1 VRQGGGELLLC
12 EVCTL
17 CADSEFVLDSQ
28 DGVSIRNPASPW
40 VTKDTNNI
48 GKQVLAGGGGG
59 GGIWSFMKAKFKVLA
74 PLT

>member
-1 VRQGGGELLLC
+1 LC

-48 GKQVLAGGGGG
+48 SKQVLAGGGGG
-59 GGIWSFMKAKFKVLA
+59 GDLEFHESKVQGPGSINLRV
-74 PLT
+74 LTLNL